1 MRRKIMKLRLLA
13 GTLLLLTSLTIFG
26 QENTSI
32 ATMPKVMEAHDD
44 LMDQM
49 PKLSK
54 YINKLQTRANASYK
68 KEKYENAI
76 ADLKQANASMM
87 EWMSGFG
94 KRFDSDEMHKGKPL
108 TEQKQMW
115 LVEEDK
121 KIALLKKEIDLSL
134 AQAEKVLGN

>member
-1 MRRKIMKLRLLA
+1 MQKKIMILRLFV
-13 GTLLLLTSLTIFG
+13 GSLLLLTSLSVFG
-26 QENTSI
+26 QEKTSI
-32 ATMPKVMEAHDD
+32 VTMTKVMEAHDD

-94 KRFDSDEMHKGKPL
+94 KRFDSDEMHKSKPL
-108 TEQKQMW
+108 TEQKQKW

-121 KIALLKKEIDLSL
+121 KISLLKEEIDLSL
-134 AQAEKVLGN
+134 EQAERILEN